1 MATVVQW
8 LTTALT
14 LLILADVLVS
24 FILDPL
30 HPVRRTLDSLVYPL
44 LAPIRRFLPPVGML
58 DFSPFVLLILVQA
71 VGGILIRFLSSA

>member
-1 MATVVQW
+1 MAAMVQW

-24 FILDPL
+24 FVLDPF
-30 HPVRRTLDSLVYPL
+30 HPVRRSLDSMVYPL
-44 LAPIRRFLPPVGML
+44 LAPIRRFLPSVGML

-71 VGGILIRFLSSA
+71 LGGILIRFFSSG